1 VPCSPCGSGGIAR
14 MEELNE
20 NVVGAEGTEGSDC
33 TSIEAAQQQRDLCKL
48 LEFLFCHHSSLQ
60 DRLR

>member
-1 VPCSPCGSGGIAR
+1 